1 MSENLFP
8 LLTKLLKV
16 SSKLKQTKIPEERRS
31 ATLDLFVKSVLSN
44 ENETRKHEGMP
55 PPERC
60 LHQHISFICVK
71 SYCCEYEPTS
81 LRVISYRF
89 RGALSRKPT
98 VQRVHCGRTSIY
110 QIVRDIQLQTKAAKR
125 HFCFLD
131 SQRTLSSFSLGIV

>member
-55 PPERC
+55 LPERC

-81 LRVISYRF
+81 QSNLISPSWSVISKTY
-89 RGALSRKPT
+89 GTA
-98 VQRVHCGRTSIY
+98 
-110 QIVRDIQLQTKAAKR
+110 
-125 HFCFLD
+125 
-131 SQRTLSSFSLGIV
+131 SSLWKDKHLPNRERYSTTNKSS